1 MFSAKQLI
9 EAVEAFAANYGIP
22 VENIVIS
29 AGGSMV
35 YHGYRFVT
43 RDIDASVSE
52 AIFEQLASGRE
63 VITLDPIGSLPG
75 VKMISFPELKID
87 VHCGIPPQEDLV
99 QLKTLPRR
107 DTCWFL
113 TPDALYRQ
121 KMAMGRQK
129 DMDDIVR
136 MQLGGY
142 KVPLLRWHS

>member
-9 EAVEAFAANYGIP
+9 EAIEAFAANHGIP
-22 VENIVIS
+22 VEDIVIS

-43 RDIDASVSE
+43 RDIDASVPEDVFNYLAE
-52 AIFEQLASGRE
+52 ATGRP
-63 VITLDPIGSLPG
+63 VVSLNPLGSFPG
-75 VKMISFPELKID
+75 VRMISFPELKIE
-87 VHCGIPPQEDLV
+87 VHCGIPSEEDLV
-99 QLKTLPRR
+99 QLKTLPQRE
-107 DTCWFL
+107 TCWFL

-129 DMDDIVR
+129 DLDDIVR

-142 KVPLLRWHS
+142 KIGE